1 MDIYKSNK
9 LLVLSAAPLIKN
21 SERYSAYSPY
31 CREMEL
37 WAKHADE
44 IYFCCPVWNNDRGL
58 LNAEINFKISGIYTL
73 EEFSILNFRE
83 VISSFKSVFLNIFI
97 IIKAFRNA
105 DHIHLRCPGNIG
117 LLGCILQIF
126 FPFKKK
132 TAKYAGNWDPN
143 SKQPISYKLQKFIL
157 SNTFLTRNMQVLV
170 YGNWPNQTKNIK
182 PFFTATYSESD
193 IVDLPEKSLKS
204 LIRFLFVGTLSEGKN
219 PLYAL
224 KIVEIL
230 LNDGFDVRIDFYGE
244 GAERIHLE
252 NYIRDKKLESKAQLH
267 GNKAE
272 NIIREAYKISHFLIL
287 PSKSEG
293 WPKAVAEAMFWNC
306 LPIATAISCVSYIL
320 DDGNRGIL
328 ISMQLEKDVD
338 QIKNCILLENNY
350 HLKVAKA
357 MQWSRHF
364 TVDLFEAEIQEILK
378 A

>member
-37 WAKHADE
+37 WAKHADQ

-58 LNAEINFKISGIYTL
+58 LKAAIDFKISGIYTL

-83 VISSFKSVFLNIFI
+83 LLSSFKSVFLNIFI

-126 FPFKKK
+126 FPFKQK
-132 TAKYAGNWDPN
+132 TAKYAGNWDPK

-182 PFFTATYSESD
+182 PFFTATFSESD
-193 IVDLPEKSLKS
+193 KVDLPEKSLIS
-204 LIRFLFVGTLSEGKN
+204 LIRFLFIGTLSEGKN

-244 GAERIHLE
+244 GAERINLE

-267 GNKAE
+267 GNNAE
-272 NIIREAYKISHFLIL
+272 IIIREAYKMSHFLIL

-306 LPIATAISCVSYIL
+306 LPIATAVSCVSDIL

-328 ISMQLEKDVD
+328 ISMQLENDVD
-338 QIKNCILLENNY
+338 QIKNCILLENHY
-350 HLKVAKA
+350 HSKVAKA